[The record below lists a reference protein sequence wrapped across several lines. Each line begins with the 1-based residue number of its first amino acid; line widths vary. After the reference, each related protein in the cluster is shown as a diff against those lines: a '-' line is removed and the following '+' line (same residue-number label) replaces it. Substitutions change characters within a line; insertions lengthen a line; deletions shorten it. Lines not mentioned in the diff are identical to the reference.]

1 MGAVD
6 WHTLAQQLGT
16 LHDSGESGGSDL
28 GRQALELIVG
38 VDALRSAVDYF
49 IMGAP
54 GSELAR
60 SVLALLKPSSAMER
74 CLEVARSDADAES
87 RRSAVELLR
96 VVADRRGIDWAAEFL
111 RDEDEGVQV
120 WGAGIVD
127 QLLWSG
133 LADRD
138 DCGQLLEAMERH
150 PNVGVQRYA
159 ALVRSFLASRQ
170 KQAEPD
176 APADGGRVPGS

>member
-1 MGAVD
+1 VATVD
-6 WHTLAQQLGT
+6 WHALAQKLGT
-16 LHDSGESGGSDL
+16 LREGGESGGTDL
-28 GRQALELIVG
+28 GRQALEVIVG
-38 VDALRSAVDYF
+38 VEALRSAVDYY
-49 IMGAP
+49 IAGSP

-60 SVLALLKPSSAMER
+60 SVLSLLKPSSAMER
-74 CLEVARSDADAES
+74 CLEIARGEADAES

-96 VVADRRGIDWAAEFL
+96 MVADERGIGWAAEFL

-133 LADRD
+133 LADPD

-150 PNVGVQRYA
+150 PNAGVQRQA
-159 ALVRSFLASRQ
+159 AFVRSFLASRQ
-170 KQAEPD
+170 RQAEPG
-176 APADGGRVPGS
+176 ATADGGGM